1 MDSNR
6 LFIRKTIAFL
16 LLVFPFTLLLG
27 FALHFSSLEKFFKF
41 RLVKPVY
48 NAEHMFYMLTTG
60 NPHLFV
66 VAHAIVFV
74 AIPLML
80 LVVLVLAWFLYK
92 KSPIM
97 AFIGAV
103 VGVIGC
109 IATAGVLS
117 SWLSF
122 SAVGNVAPEHYE
134 GAKAALIELTRI
146 QGVLKT
152 VTALSYLTFIGLIIL
167 AAGLLQSGTFKKW
180 NMLSIM
186 LGSALFLAFM
196 DLDNWMFIGTILI
209 LIGLIPVSKRLGSGE

>member
-1 MDSNR
+1 MESNR
-6 LFIRKTIAFL
+6 IIIRKIIAWL

-27 FALHFSSLEKFFKF
+27 FAMHFSSLEKFFKF
-41 RLVKPVY
+41 RFVKPAY
-48 NAEHMFYMLTTG
+48 NAEHMFYMLTG
-60 NPHLFV
+60 GKSHLFI

-80 LVVLVLAWFLYK
+80 LVVLVLGWFLYK
-92 KSPIM
+92 QSPIM
-97 AFIGAV
+97 AFVGAV
-103 VGVIGC
+103 IGVIGC
-109 IATAGVLS
+109 IAIAGVLS

-122 SAVGNVAPEHYE
+122 SAVGRVAPEYYD
-134 GAKAALIELTRI
+134 GAKAALIELTRM

-167 AAGLLQSGTFKKW
+167 AAGLLQSGVFRKW

-209 LIGLIPVSKRLGSGE
+209 LIGLIPVSRKLRER